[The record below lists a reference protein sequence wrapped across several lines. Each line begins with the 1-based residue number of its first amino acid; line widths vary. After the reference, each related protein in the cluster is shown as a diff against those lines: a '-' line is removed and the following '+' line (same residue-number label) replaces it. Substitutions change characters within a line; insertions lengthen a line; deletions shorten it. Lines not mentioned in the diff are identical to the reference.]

1 MRGLSLHVLQK
12 PSLLA
17 REWYKLLEQ
26 TRAEKVLFT
35 LQIFTGIAR
44 KRERE
49 REGRYDEKY

>member
-35 LQIFTGIAR
+35 LQIFTGIAS

-49 REGRYDEKY
+49 REVRYDEKY